1 MSLMTTCL
9 CVLAEK
15 KLTTLS
21 ELVNAEHDGVR
32 YVGYRAGDSDEQQ
45 LAECDV
51 AIHKGAYD
59 AAVMAEDIEAAR
71 RWKVLQHL
79 SARSALLEPLERVA
93 VFADRGAMCQALSQ
107 LAPLVQQPRFAL
119 LCQGPATAACAAA
132 RGLAYPLVCKPVA
145 ACGPSGHRLAVVMRE
160 QGLQELCEGQHR
172 AVLALPMVVQEF
184 VPHAGLVIKGYGVGT
199 LRHTRLKPSIPHFEA
214 RADGP
219 AIMFFDSQK
228 PLDAVAS
235 QSFGGSG
242 GDSCGGGDGG
252 DGGDGGGDDG
262 SGCGDCG
269 GGAVVTA
276 TAAAAAAAA
285 TTAATAA
292 STATAATDEA
302 ALLARSAEVHAIVT
316 AISAHMGVALVGVD
330 VLVAPDGRCLVVDI
344 NHLSGAPHSVPGFT
358 SALTELV
365 KQRVVSRRAAAA
377 QIPAPAPPEVLQT

>member
-1 MSLMTTCL
+1 MTTCL

-59 AAVMAEDIEAAR
+59 AAVMVEDIEAAR

-79 SARSALLEPLERVA
+79 SAHSALLEPLERVA

-119 LCQGPATAACAAA
+119 LDQGPATAACAAA

-219 AIMFFDSQK
+219 ALLFFDSQK

-252 DGGDGGGDDG
+252 DGVDGGDGGGGGGGDG
-262 SGCGDCG
+262 SGGGDG
-269 GGAVVTA
+269 DGGAVVTA
-276 TAAAAAAAA
+276 AAAAAAAA

-358 SALTELV
+358 SALTDLV
-365 KQRVVSRRAAAA
+365 KQTIASRRAAAA
-377 QIPAPAPPEVLQT
+377 QVPAPAPQT

>member
-1 MSLMTTCL
+1 MTTCL

-59 AAVMAEDIEAAR
+59 AAVMVEDIEAAR
-71 RWKVLQHL
+71 RWKVLQLL

-119 LCQGPATAACAAA
+119 LDQGPATAACAAA

-219 AIMFFDSQK
+219 ALLFFDSQK

-252 DGGDGGGDDG
+252 DGVDGGDGGGGGGGDG
-262 SGCGDCG
+262 SGGGDG
-269 GGAVVTA
+269 DGGAVVTA
-276 TAAAAAAAA
+276 AAAAAAAA

-358 SALTELV
+358 SALTDLV
-365 KQRVVSRRAAAA
+365 KQTIASRRAAAA
-377 QIPAPAPPEVLQT
+377 QVPAPAPQT

>member
-1 MSLMTTCL
+1 MTTCL

-59 AAVMAEDIEAAR
+59 AAVMVEDIEAAR

-119 LCQGPATAACAAA
+119 LDQGPATAACAAA

-145 ACGPSGHRLAVVMRE
+145 ACGPSGHRLAVVMRQ

-219 AIMFFDSQK
+219 ALLFFDSQK

-252 DGGDGGGDDG
+252 DGVDGGDGGGGGGGDG
-262 SGCGDCG
+262 SGGGDG
-269 GGAVVTA
+269 DGGAVVTA
-276 TAAAAAAAA
+276 AAAAAAAA

-358 SALTELV
+358 SALTDLV
-365 KQRVVSRRAAAA
+365 KQTIASRRAAAA
-377 QIPAPAPPEVLQT
+377 QVPAPAPQT

>member
-1 MSLMTTCL
+1 MTTCL

-59 AAVMAEDIEAAR
+59 AAVMVEDIEAAR

-119 LCQGPATAACAAA
+119 LDQGPATAACAAA

-219 AIMFFDSQK
+219 ALLFFDSQK

-242 GDSCGGGDGG
+242 GDSCGGGDGVDG
-252 DGGDGGGDDG
+252 VDGGDGGGGGGGAG
-262 SGCGDCG
+262 SGGGDG
-269 GGAVVTA
+269 DGGAVVTA
-276 TAAAAAAAA
+276 AAAAAAAA

-358 SALTELV
+358 SALTDLV
-365 KQRVVSRRAAAA
+365 KQTIASRRAAAA
-377 QIPAPAPPEVLQT
+377 QVPAPAPQT

>member
-1 MSLMTTCL
+1 MTTCL

-32 YVGYRAGDSDEQQ
+32 YVRYRAGDSDEQQ

-59 AAVMAEDIEAAR
+59 AAVMVEDIEAAR

-119 LCQGPATAACAAA
+119 LDQGPATAACAAA

-219 AIMFFDSQK
+219 ALLFFDSQK

-242 GDSCGGGDGG
+242 GDSCGGGDGVDG
-252 DGGDGGGDDG
+252 VDGGDGGGGGGGDG
-262 SGCGDCG
+262 SGGGDG
-269 GGAVVTA
+269 DGGAVVTA
-276 TAAAAAAAA
+276 AAAAAAAA

-358 SALTELV
+358 SALTDLV
-365 KQRVVSRRAAAA
+365 KQTIASRRAAAA
-377 QIPAPAPPEVLQT
+377 QVPAPAPQT

>member
-1 MSLMTTCL
+1 MTTCL

-59 AAVMAEDIEAAR
+59 AAVMVEDIEAAR
-71 RWKVLQHL
+71 RGKVLQHL

-219 AIMFFDSQK
+219 ALLFFDSQK

-252 DGGDGGGDDG
+252 DGVDGGDGGGGGGGDG
-262 SGCGDCG
+262 SGGGDG
-269 GGAVVTA
+269 DGGAVVPA
-276 TAAAAAAAA
+276 AAAAAAAA

-358 SALTELV
+358 SALTDLV
-365 KQRVVSRRAAAA
+365 KQTIASRRAAAA
-377 QIPAPAPPEVLQT
+377 QVPAPAPQT